1 MPRKR
6 LLVMAAVPLLAA
18 ASLLTVPSP
27 VHAAGTTWTVLTT
40 ADDTGTVACLTPA
53 DTCVTL
59 RDAINQASSDTGDT
73 ISLGANTY
81 TLSTCTGS
89 EPDAGALDVQTSVTI
104 LGQGSAKT
112 TIAGGT
118 CVGAGAWD
126 NNLIVTCGS
135 PALTVDGLTLTGG
148 NASNASPSDSR
159 TGGAISE
166 GGVSFCDPSNLSL
179 TMNDVDVFQ
188 NSAQTDGGGIYT
200 AAADVSLTNVTFSH
214 NRARGGSGGAMYFAG
229 ANSLSMLNV
238 YAHDNSQTCDCDTSP
253 ALGGGAFR
261 ISDISTTAG
270 TATNLLIE
278 NNTANAFTGGG
289 VLQLG
294 AGTVNWNNVTFDA
307 NSATDISG
315 GYGGAMYL
323 TSGTT
328 ANLTNVTSTNN
339 TAHSWGG
346 AFGVGFSVAPS
357 TLNIRAGT
365 ISGNSITTSGGGGG
379 VFTNDGPVTITQTI
393 LHNDLANGALNECTK
408 ALAGTITSGGYNL
421 SDDTSCG
428 LSLATDTQNAAKDP
442 LLGSLATNSVSTG
455 IPPVVGAA
463 ADSKALSTEALGA
476 GSPAIDAVPGSFCPP
491 PATDERGVTRPQGA
505 GCEIGAFEVGAVAVP
520 VVPVPP
526 TGAVPAGP
534 GSGLGYVLLVIGGLL
549 GACLVGAPLRR
560 RRHPTP

>member
-1 MPRKR
+1 MPRTR

-18 ASLLTVPSP
+18 ASLLAVPSR

-40 ADDTGTVACLTPA
+40 ADDNGSVACLTPA

-73 ISLGANTY
+73 ISLGADTY

-89 EPDAGALDVQTSVTI
+89 EPDAGALDVTSDVTI
-104 LGQGSAKT
+104 RGQGSAKT

-118 CVGAGAWD
+118 CALGGAWD

-148 NASNASPSDSR
+148 NASNAAPSDSG

-188 NSAQTDGGGIYT
+188 NSAQNHGGGIYT
-200 AAADVSLTNVTFSH
+200 AGANVSLTNVTFSH
-214 NRARGGSGGAMYFAG
+214 NKSRAGTAGAMYFSG
-229 ANSLSMLNV
+229 ANTLSMLNV
-238 YAHDNSQTCDCDTSP
+238 YAHDNSESCDCEFSP

-261 ISDISTTAG
+261 INDTSGTAG

-278 NNTANAFTGGG
+278 HNTANDFTGGG
-289 VLQLG
+289 VLQEG
-294 AGTVNWNNVTFDA
+294 AGTVNWNNVTFDG
-307 NSATDISG
+307 NSVPRDF
-315 GYGGAMYL
+315 GGAMYL
-323 TSGTT
+323 TLGTT
-328 ANLTNVTSTNN
+328 ANLTNVTATNN
-339 TAHSWGG
+339 TAGSWGG
-346 AFGVGFSVAPS
+346 AFGVGASVLPS

-365 ISGNSITTSGGGGG
+365 ISGNSVTTAGAGGGIY
-379 VFTNDGPVTITQTI
+379 TDDGPITITQTI
-393 LHNDLANGALNECTK
+393 LHNNLAGGALNECTK
-408 ALAGTITSGGYNL
+408 ALSGTITSGGYNL

-428 LSLATDTQNAAKDP
+428 LSKATDTQNAAKDP

-463 ADSKALSTEALGA
+463 ADSKALSTEALGT
-476 GSPAIDAVPGSFCPP
+476 GSPAIDVVPGSFCPP

-505 GCEIGAFEVGAVAVP
+505 GCEIGAFEVGVAP
-520 VVPVPP
+520 VLVPVPP

-534 GSGLGYVLLVIGGLL
+534 VSGLGYLLLVIGGLL
-549 GACLVGAPLRR
+549 GACVVGAPLRR